1 MRIFFVF
8 KMLLYIRD
16 TNSLNCVIMTV
27 SRFGVSLDED
37 LLHALDEFVE
47 NNQFPNRSQAIRYL
61 IEKNLAEEKWK
72 CDNIVA
78 GAIVLVFNHEKSD
91 ILKKSSELQF
101 EYRDV
106 VLSAQGF
113 YLNEQNYMEIISVKG
128 ASRRL
133 TEISDKLISIKGIQ
147 HGKLVMSKAE

>member
-1 MRIFFVF
+1 
-8 KMLLYIRD
+8 
-16 TNSLNCVIMTV
+16 MTV
-27 SRFGVSLDED
+27 SRFGVSLDEE
-37 LLHALDEFVE
+37 LLTALDEFVD
-47 NNQFPNRSQAIRYL
+47 NNGFSNRSQAIRHL

-91 ILKKSSELQF
+91 ILKKSSDIQY

-106 VLSAQGF
+106 VLSNQGF
-113 YLNEQNYMEIISVKG
+113 YLNKYNYMEIIAVKG
-128 ASRRL
+128 ASRKL
-133 TEISDKLISIKGIQ
+133 TEISDKLIGIKGIQ

>member
-1 MRIFFVF
+1 
-8 KMLLYIRD
+8 
-16 TNSLNCVIMTV
+16 MTV
-27 SRFGVSLDED
+27 SRFGVSLDEE
-37 LLHALDEFVE
+37 LLSALDEFVE
-47 NNQFPNRSQAIRYL
+47 SNQFSNRSQAIRYL

-72 CDNIVA
+72 CDNVVA
-78 GAIVLVFNHEKSD
+78 GAVILVFNHEKAD
-91 ILKKSSELQF
+91 ILKRSSELQF

-106 VLSAQGF
+106 VLSTQSF
-113 YLNEQNYMEIISVKG
+113 YLNQYNYMEIVAVKG